1 MAADQVQSRSVVTET
16 VPLPPPA
23 VNEDGLL
30 LTEIAHLLEVGA
42 VTEVDD
48 DVHRAAASARKTA
61 PAAES
66 RRFGQSIGSTGV
78 DLMHGARQNAYAIFA
93 TARSSWPQ
101 CRVTCAAPKSA
112 SS

>member
-1 MAADQVQSRSVVTET
+1 
-16 VPLPPPA
+16 
-23 VNEDGLL
+23 
-30 LTEIAHLLEVGA
+30 
-42 VTEVDD
+42 
-48 DVHRAAASARKTA
+48 
-61 PAAES
+61 
-66 RRFGQSIGSTGV
+66 V